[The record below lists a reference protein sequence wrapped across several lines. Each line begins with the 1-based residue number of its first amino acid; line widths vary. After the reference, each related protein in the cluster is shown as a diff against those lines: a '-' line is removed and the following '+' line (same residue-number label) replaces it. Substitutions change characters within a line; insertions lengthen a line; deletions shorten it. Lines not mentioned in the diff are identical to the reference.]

1 MQSHPENSA
10 QWFARAGLLTGFG
23 LALFLFE
30 SLIPR
35 PLPWIKP
42 GLANIATIVALYTL
56 GGAAAWI
63 VGMLRCVLGSL
74 IGGTMMNPAFWLSLC
89 GSAASVAAMMI
100 VHRFGKKS
108 FSIIGVGMAGAFA
121 HMLGQAAVVGVL
133 VVGDMRILI
142 LLPSMLLS
150 ALLTGLIVGYASH
163 LIIARIA
170 PPFDTQTPVHE
181 SRRSSDN
188 VV

>member
-1 MQSHPENSA
+1 M
-10 QWFARAGLLTGFG
+10 LTGFG

-56 GGAAAWI
+56 GAAAAWM
-63 VGMLRCVLGSL
+63 VSMLRCVLGSL
-74 IGGTMMNPAFWLSLC
+74 IGGAMLNPSFWLSIS
-89 GSAASVAAMMI
+89 GAAASVTAMVI
-100 VHRFGKKS
+100 VRRLGKKV
-108 FSIIGVGMAGAFA
+108 FSIIGVGISGAFA
-121 HMLGQAAVVGVL
+121 HMLAQVAVAGIL
-133 VVGDMRILI
+133 VAGDTAILI

-150 ALLTGLIVGYASH
+150 SLLTGLIVGYASH
-163 LIIARIA
+163 LIVARIA
-170 PPFDTQTPVHE
+170 PQPESPQPVHE
-181 SRRSSDN
+181 SRHESDN